1 MDDRGT
7 LVCAAFSCI
16 SLRTPGCGRER
27 FLANQFALMEN
38 RPQKQIETVRMA
50 EIAQS
55 LGVAS
60 STVSRALRN
69 DPRISIELRKRV
81 RTVADQLGY
90 QPNPLVSALMANRR
104 RRGSGGAVDV
114 IALVTNYGGKKD
126 WRTKD
131 VCLWE
136 YEGIVRRASELGFR
150 IEIFALADYRGEMAK
165 LQATLRARTIRGVLL
180 GFSREEKP
188 NTIFDCA
195 EFCVAALS
203 GYFPGVVAD
212 RANFHGFFNVQL
224 ALDQMYLHGYRRP
237 TLIAPAL
244 NNRIS
249 NNLWSAAFLDW
260 QRRLPKKDR
269 CEPFIPREN
278 VDAAEFSDWLYRN
291 EPDSLLV
298 YKFPV
303 RRLLERRGIR
313 VPEEIGLA
321 YLYRTSDEMGSAAGI
336 DGNLDVVGAAAF
348 DLVVERLH
356 ANATGVSKH
365 PKEVL
370 ITGTWRE
377 GPTLPTREMAPAQHH
392 SRGTAGRQR

>member
-1 MDDRGT
+1 
-7 LVCAAFSCI
+7 
-16 SLRTPGCGRER
+16 
-27 FLANQFALMEN
+27 
-38 RPQKQIETVRMA
+38 
-50 EIAQS
+50 
-55 LGVAS
+55 
-60 STVSRALRN
+60 LRN
-69 DPRISIELRKRV
+69 DPRISIEVRKRV
-81 RTVADQLGY
+81 RSVAAELGY

-114 IALVTNYGGKKD
+114 IALVTNYGGRKD

-131 VCLWE
+131 VCRWE
-136 YEGIVRRASELGFR
+136 YEGIRRRANELGFR
-150 IEIFALADYRGEMAK
+150 VEIFALADYRGEMAK
-165 LQATLRARTIRGVLL
+165 LQATLRARAIRGVLL

-188 NTIFDCA
+188 NTIFESADY
-195 EFCVAALS
+195 CVAALS
-203 GYFPGVVAD
+203 GYFPQVVAD

-224 ALDQMYLHGYRRP
+224 ALDRMYRHGYRRP

-278 VDAAEFSDWLYRN
+278 VDVAEFSDWLYRN

-313 VPEEIGLA
+313 VPEDIGLA

-356 ANATGVSKH
+356 ANATGASKH

-370 ITGTWRE
+370 ITGTWHE
-377 GPTLPTREMAPAQHH
+377 GPTLPAKAIEPARRH
-392 SRGTAGRQR
+392 SRGIATGQR

>member
-1 MDDRGT
+1 LLPEQRIT
-7 LVCAAFSCI
+7 I
-16 SLRTPGCGRER
+16 ST
-27 FLANQFALMEN
+27 LMEN
-38 RPQKQIETVRMA
+38 IPDHQIKTVRMA
-50 EIAQS
+50 EIAQR

-69 DPRISIELRKRV
+69 DPRISTELRKRV
-81 RTVADQLGY
+81 RGVADELGY

-114 IALVTNYGGKKD
+114 IALVTNYGGRRD

-131 VCLWE
+131 VCCWE
-136 YEGIVRRASELGFR
+136 YEGIQRRARELGFR
-150 IEIFALADYRGEMAK
+150 VEIFALADYRGDLIK
-165 LQATLRARTIRGVLL
+165 LQATLRARAIRGVLL

-195 EFCVAALS
+195 DFSVAGLS

-212 RANFHGFFNVQL
+212 RANFHGFYNVQL
-224 ALDQMYLHGYRRP
+224 ALDQMHRHGYRRP

-260 QRRLPKKDR
+260 QRGLPKKDR

-278 VDAAEFSDWLYRN
+278 VDVAEFSDWLYRN

-303 RRLLERRGIR
+303 RKLLQRRGIR
-313 VPEEIGLA
+313 VPEDIGLT

-336 DGNLDVVGAAAF
+336 DGNLDVVGSAAF
-348 DLVVERLH
+348 DLVIERLH
-356 ANATGVSKH
+356 ANATGTSKH

-370 ITGTWRE
+370 ITGTWHE
-377 GPTLPTREMAPAQHH
+377 GPTLPTKEMAPARRH
-392 SRGTAGRQR
+392 T

>member
-1 MDDRGT
+1 
-7 LVCAAFSCI
+7 L
-16 SLRTPGCGRER
+16 LRTGSAW
-27 FLANQFALMEN
+27 FLVGLQIRVTLMEN
-38 RPQKQIETVRMA
+38 IPQNQIKTVRMA
-50 EIAQS
+50 EIAQH

-81 RTVADQLGY
+81 RSVAEKLGY

-114 IALVTNYGGKKD
+114 IALVTNYGGQKD
-126 WRTKD
+126 WRTKE
-131 VCLWE
+131 VCRWE
-136 YEGIVRRASELGFR
+136 YEGIQRRASELGFR
-150 IEIFALADYRGEMAK
+150 VEIFALADYRGEMAK
-165 LQATLRARTIRGVLL
+165 LQATLRARAIRGVLL

-188 NTIFDCA
+188 NTIFECA
-195 EFCVAALS
+195 DYCVAALS
-203 GYFPGVVAD
+203 GYFPQVVAD

-224 ALDQMYLHGYRRP
+224 ALERMHRQGYWRP

-278 VDAAEFSDWLYRN
+278 VDVAEFSDWLYRN

-303 RRLLERRGIR
+303 RRLLEKRGVR
-313 VPEEIGLA
+313 VPEDIGLA

-370 ITGTWRE
+370 ITGTWHE
-377 GPTLPTREMAPAQHH
+377 GPTLPAKATEPAHRH
-392 SRGTAGRQR
+392 SRVIATGQR

>member
-1 MDDRGT
+1 
-7 LVCAAFSCI
+7 
-16 SLRTPGCGRER
+16 
-27 FLANQFALMEN
+27 MEN
-38 RPQKQIETVRMA
+38 TPQKQIGTVRMA
-50 EIAQS
+50 EIAQR

-60 STVSRALRN
+60 STISRALRN
-69 DPRISIELRKRV
+69 DPRISEALRKQVCRV
-81 RTVADQLGY
+81 AGELGY

-114 IALVTNYGGKKD
+114 IALVTDYRGKKD

-131 VCLWE
+131 VCCWE
-136 YEGIVRRASELGFR
+136 YQGIERRARELGFR

-165 LQATLRARTIRGVLL
+165 LQATLRARAIRGVLL

-188 NTIFDCA
+188 NTIFDSS

-203 GYFPGVVAD
+203 GYFPEVVAD
-212 RANFHGFFNVQL
+212 RANFHGFFNVHL
-224 ALDQMYLHGYRRP
+224 ALDQIEGRGYRRP
-237 TLIAPAL
+237 TLVAPAL

-260 QRRLPKKDR
+260 QRRLPKKNR

-278 VDAAEFSDWLYRN
+278 VGAAEFSDWLYRN

-303 RRLLERRGIR
+303 RSLLRKRGIR
-313 VPEEIGLA
+313 VPEDIGLA

-370 ITGTWRE
+370 ITGSWCE
-377 GPTLPTREMAPAQHH
+377 GPTLPAKGTEPALRQ
-392 SRGTAGRQR
+392 SRGTRSVQS

>member
-1 MDDRGT
+1 
-7 LVCAAFSCI
+7 
-16 SLRTPGCGRER
+16 
-27 FLANQFALMEN
+27 MEN
-38 RPQKQIETVRMA
+38 IPHNQIKTVRMA
-50 EIAQS
+50 EIAQH

-69 DPRISIELRKRV
+69 DPRISIEVRDRV
-81 RTVADQLGY
+81 RSVAVELGY

-114 IALVTNYGGKKD
+114 IALVTNYGGRKD

-131 VCLWE
+131 VCRWE
-136 YEGIVRRASELGFR
+136 YEGIQRRASELGFR
-150 IEIFALADYRGEMAK
+150 VEIFALADYRGEMTK
-165 LQATLRARTIRGVLL
+165 LQATLRARAIRGVLL

-188 NTIFDCA
+188 NTIFESADY
-195 EFCVAALS
+195 CVAALS
-203 GYFPGVVAD
+203 GYFPQVVAD

-224 ALDQMYLHGYRRP
+224 ALDRMHRLGYRRP

-278 VDAAEFSDWLYRN
+278 VDVAEFNDWLYRN

-303 RRLLERRGIR
+303 RGLLERRGIR
-313 VPEEIGLA
+313 VPEDIGLA

-356 ANATGVSKH
+356 ANATGASKH

-370 ITGTWRE
+370 ITGTWHE
-377 GPTLPTREMAPAQHH
+377 GHTLPTKAIEPARRH
-392 SRGTAGRQR
+392 SRVIAIGQR

>member
-1 MDDRGT
+1 
-7 LVCAAFSCI
+7 
-16 SLRTPGCGRER
+16 
-27 FLANQFALMEN
+27 MEN
-38 RPQKQIETVRMA
+38 IPQNQIKTVRMA
-50 EIAQS
+50 EIAQY

-69 DPRISIELRKRV
+69 DPRISVELRKRV
-81 RTVADQLGY
+81 RSVAEKLGY

-114 IALVTNYGGKKD
+114 IALVTNYGGRKD

-131 VCLWE
+131 VCRWE
-136 YEGIVRRASELGFR
+136 YQGIRRRASELGFR
-150 IEIFALADYRGEMAK
+150 VEIFALADYRGEMAK
-165 LQATLRARTIRGVLL
+165 LQATLRARAIRGVLL

-188 NTIFDCA
+188 NTIFECA
-195 EFCVAALS
+195 DFCVAALS
-203 GYFPGVVAD
+203 GYFPQVVAD

-224 ALDQMYLHGYRRP
+224 ALDRMHRHGYRRP

-278 VDAAEFSDWLYRN
+278 VDVAEFSDWLYRN

-303 RRLLERRGIR
+303 RGLLERRGVR
-313 VPEEIGLA
+313 VPDDIGLA

-336 DGNLDVVGAAAF
+336 DGNLDGVGAAAF

-356 ANATGVSKH
+356 ANATGASKH

-370 ITGTWRE
+370 ITGTWHE
-377 GPTLPTREMAPAQHH
+377 GPTLPAKATEPAPRH
-392 SRGTAGRQR
+392 SQAIATGQK

>member
-1 MDDRGT
+1 
-7 LVCAAFSCI
+7 
-16 SLRTPGCGRER
+16 
-27 FLANQFALMEN
+27 MEN
-38 RPQKQIETVRMA
+38 KPHTQMKTVRMA
-50 EIAQS
+50 EIAQR

-60 STVSRALRN
+60 STISRALRN
-69 DPRISIELRKRV
+69 DPRISFDLRKRV
-81 RTVADQLGY
+81 RTLADELGY
-90 QPNPLVSALMANRR
+90 QPNPLVSALMAIRR

-114 IALVTNYGGKKD
+114 IALVTNYGGRKD

-131 VCLWE
+131 VCRWE
-136 YEGIVRRASELGFR
+136 FQGIERRASELGFR
-150 IEIFALADYRGEMAK
+150 IEIFALADYRGEMLK
-165 LQATLRARTIRGVLL
+165 LQATLRARAIRGVLL

-188 NTIFDCA
+188 NTIFNCTD
-195 EFCVAALS
+195 FSVAALS
-203 GYFPGVVAD
+203 GYFPEVVAD

-224 ALDQMYLHGYRRP
+224 ALDQLYQHGYRRP

-303 RRLLERRGIR
+303 RKLLESRGVR
-313 VPEEIGLA
+313 VPQDIGLA

-336 DGNLDVVGAAAF
+336 DGNLDVVGSAAF

-356 ANATGVSKH
+356 ANATGTSIH

-377 GPTLPTREMAPAQHH
+377 GPTLPVKKNLLPPRR
-392 SRGTAGRQR
+392 SRAASAVQK

>member
-1 MDDRGT
+1 M
-7 LVCAAFSCI
+7 
-16 SLRTPGCGRER
+16 
-27 FLANQFALMEN
+27 
-38 RPQKQIETVRMA
+38 PQIQIETVRMV
-50 EIAQS
+50 EIAQR

-60 STVSRALRN
+60 STISRALRN
-69 DPRISIELRKRV
+69 DPRISLELRKRV
-81 RTVADQLGY
+81 RVAADELGY

-104 RRGSGGAVDV
+104 RPGSGGAVDV

-131 VCLWE
+131 VCRWE
-136 YEGIVRRASELGFR
+136 YQGIQRRASEHGFR
-150 IEIFALADYRGEMAK
+150 IEIFALADYLGEITR
-165 LQATLRARTIRGVLL
+165 LQAILRARAIRGVLL

-188 NTIFDCA
+188 NTVFDCA
-195 EFCVAALS
+195 EFCVAGLS
-203 GYFPGVVAD
+203 GYFPEVVAD
-212 RANFHGFFNVQL
+212 RANFHGFYNVQL
-224 ALDQMYLHGYRRP
+224 ALDQMHRHGYRRP

-249 NNLWSAAFLDW
+249 NNLWSGAFLDW

-278 VDAAEFSDWLYRN
+278 VGAAEFSDWLYRN

-303 RRLLERRGIR
+303 RRLLQRRGVR
-313 VPEEIGLA
+313 VPEDIGLA
-321 YLYRTSDEMGSAAGI
+321 YLYRTSDEMGNAAGI
-336 DGNLDVVGAAAF
+336 DGNLDVVGSAAF

-356 ANATGVSKH
+356 ANATGASKH

-370 ITGTWRE
+370 ITGTWHE
-377 GPTLPTREMAPAQHH
+377 GPTLSTRETDSAQRH
-392 SRGTAGRQR
+392 SRATGNG

>member
-1 MDDRGT
+1 
-7 LVCAAFSCI
+7 
-16 SLRTPGCGRER
+16 
-27 FLANQFALMEN
+27 MEN
-38 RPQKQIETVRMA
+38 TPQKQIETVRMA
-50 EIAQS
+50 EIAQR

-60 STVSRALRN
+60 STISRALRN
-69 DPRISIELRKRV
+69 DPRISIDLRNRV
-81 RTVADQLGY
+81 RSVADELGY

-114 IALVTNYGGKKD
+114 IALVTNYGGRKD

-131 VCLWE
+131 VCRWE
-136 YEGIVRRASELGFR
+136 YEGIERRASELGFR

-165 LQATLRARTIRGVLL
+165 LQATLRARAIRGVLL

-188 NTIFDCA
+188 NTVFDCA
-195 EFCVAALS
+195 EFCVAVLS
-203 GYFPGVVAD
+203 GYFPGVMAD

-224 ALDQMYLHGYRRP
+224 ALDQMHRHGYRRP

-278 VDAAEFSDWLYRN
+278 VGAAEFSDWLYRN

-303 RRLLERRGIR
+303 RSLLRTRGIR
-313 VPEEIGLA
+313 VPEDIGLA

-336 DGNLDVVGAAAF
+336 DGNLDVVGSAAF

-356 ANATGVSKH
+356 ANAAGLSKH

-370 ITGTWRE
+370 ITGTWHE
-377 GPTLPTREMAPAQHH
+377 GPTLPTKETATAQRH
-392 SRGTAGRQR
+392 SRGTGNGSK

>member
-1 MDDRGT
+1 M
-7 LVCAAFSCI
+7 
-16 SLRTPGCGRER
+16 
-27 FLANQFALMEN
+27 
-38 RPQKQIETVRMA
+38 PQKQIETVRMV
-50 EIAQS
+50 EIAQR

-69 DPRISIELRKRV
+69 DPRISVELRKRV
-81 RTVADQLGY
+81 RNVADELGY

-104 RRGSGGAVDV
+104 RPGSGGAVDV
-114 IALVTNYGGKKD
+114 IALVTNYGGRKD

-131 VCLWE
+131 VCCWE
-136 YEGIVRRASELGFR
+136 YEGIQRRARELGFR

-165 LQATLRARTIRGVLL
+165 LQATLRARAIRGVLL

-188 NTIFDCA
+188 NTNFDCA
-195 EFCVAALS
+195 EFCVAGLS

-224 ALDQMYLHGYRRP
+224 ALDQMRRHGYRRP

-260 QRRLPKKDR
+260 QRSLPKRDR

-278 VDAAEFSDWLYRN
+278 VGAAEFSDWLYRN

-303 RRLLERRGIR
+303 RGLLERRGVR

-336 DGNLDVVGAAAF
+336 DGNLDIVGSAAF

-356 ANATGVSKH
+356 ANATGTSKH

-370 ITGTWRE
+370 ITGTWHE
-377 GPTLPTREMAPAQHH
+377 GPTLPTKETAPAQRR
-392 SRGTAGRQR
+392 SRGTGSGQK

>member
-1 MDDRGT
+1 
-7 LVCAAFSCI
+7 
-16 SLRTPGCGRER
+16 
-27 FLANQFALMEN
+27 
-38 RPQKQIETVRMA
+38 
-50 EIAQS
+50 
-55 LGVAS
+55 
-60 STVSRALRN
+60 
-69 DPRISIELRKRV
+69 
-81 RTVADQLGY
+81 
-90 QPNPLVSALMANRR
+90 
-104 RRGSGGAVDV
+104 
-114 IALVTNYGGKKD
+114 
-126 WRTKD
+126 
-131 VCLWE
+131 
-136 YEGIVRRASELGFR
+136 
-150 IEIFALADYRGEMAK
+150 
-165 LQATLRARTIRGVLL
+165 VLL

-195 EFCVAALS
+195 NFSVAGLS

-224 ALDQMYLHGYRRP
+224 ALDQIHRHGYRRP

-278 VDAAEFSDWLYRN
+278 VGIAEFSDWLYRN

-303 RRLLERRGIR
+303 RKLLERRGVR
-313 VPEEIGLA
+313 VPNDIGLA

-348 DLVVERLH
+348 DLVIERLH
-356 ANATGVSKH
+356 ANSTGASKH

-370 ITGTWRE
+370 ITGTWHE
-377 GPTLPTREMAPAQHH
+377 GPTLPTKETAPSQRH
-392 SRGTAGRQR
+392 SRVAGSGTA